1 MQGQINIP
9 RSFYQQKNDAIVAI
23 NKDLAVP
30 DLIPS
35 DALIMAVSAMV
46 IIEVCPLLFFVQY
59 IGLMMDSA
67 STAPLDHVPST
78 RKV

>member
-1 MQGQINIP
+1 MQGQMNIP

-30 DLIPS
+30 DLVPS

-46 IIEVCPLLFFVQY
+46 IIEVSY
-59 IGLMMDSA
+59 IMSG
-67 STAPLDHVPST
+67 
-78 RKV
+78 

>member
-1 MQGQINIP
+1 MIAQRRTTVLIVHSITSSTAHILNMQGQMNIP

-30 DLIPS
+30 DLVPS

-46 IIEVCPLLFFVQY
+46 IIEVRQLKSV
-59 IGLMMDSA
+59 
-67 STAPLDHVPST
+67 
-78 RKV
+78 R